1 MKIKVF
7 SKTQYQ
13 TFPEVDGM
21 IEITDEQYAGL
32 QAGTHRFNDS
42 LTAVEAISQAELD
55 AKKKAE
61 EKAKVIAEE
70 IRSIESRISALKA
83 KLSATDY
90 KAIKYAE
97 GFITADEYAI
107 DRQQRQAW
115 RDEINELEADIQ
127 ALNE

>member
-1 MKIKVF
+1 MKIKPI

-32 QAGTHRFNDS
+32 KAGTHRFNDR
-42 LTAVEAISQAELD
+42 LTEVEAIPQTELD

-61 EKAKVIAEE
+61 EKARILAEE
-70 IRSIESRISALKA
+70 IRPKEMLIAELKA

-90 KAIKYAE
+90 RAIKYAE
-97 GFITADEYAI
+97 GFIGSDEYEI

-115 RDEINELEADIQ
+115 RDEINELEAEIQ
-127 ALNE
+127 ALKV